1 MYLSFHIIFYIR
13 YLKLAAKKYSFNK
26 IYEQITSSYRSHQ
39 MAVTSQVL
47 AVVYLRSNSEDDIY
61 VQAVPG
67 LILDMLDWARQL
79 PPPEIEKF
87 TKNHIH
93 N

>member
-1 MYLSFHIIFYIR
+1 
-13 YLKLAAKKYSFNK
+13 
-26 IYEQITSSYRSHQ
+26 

-47 AVVYLRSNSEDDIY
+47 AVVYLRSNSEDNIY

-67 LILDMLDWARQL
+67 LILDMLDWPRQL

>member
-1 MYLSFHIIFYIR
+1 
-13 YLKLAAKKYSFNK
+13 
-26 IYEQITSSYRSHQ
+26 